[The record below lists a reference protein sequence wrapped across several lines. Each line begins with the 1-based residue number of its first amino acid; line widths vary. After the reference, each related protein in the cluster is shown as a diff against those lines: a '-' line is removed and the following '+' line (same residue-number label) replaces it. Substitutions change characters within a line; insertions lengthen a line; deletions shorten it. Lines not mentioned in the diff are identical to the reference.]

1 MNSRSSFFA
10 VIFLFFLPYAEAS
23 SSESALFDGT
33 LGPIRIV
40 ASGVHPAAEGEA
52 KRDLRDALLPLFSQN
67 GERLYRISV
76 IADIVETKRTDEYF
90 GGIDGDHKLWNVT
103 LEINEIKPRSVKVG
117 YSEFSIAARAGAAAF
132 GKTHLDASRYF
143 PGYLAR
149 RSRIALNQM
158 GGRDQSEELEALS
171 SDMLALRGVGPVSI
185 ALDAGISGL
194 IAGTTTVVESAS
206 GMKEV
211 MLDPDVMSSVHQV
224 VVEAG
229 SAQNQ
234 YQSQPVDEVFADNQR
249 EIKAIHDAKIAESQG
264 RRVAG
269 TKERASV
276 QSQVEQSRLSSLD
289 SAEGFRDQKVNSQ
302 KRVPVEME
310 KEAARSRS
318 ECVAQ
323 SESTGPMPNVPKRY
337 CNYVFSDYTGNVTFS
352 LDDYKSE
359 FMDES
364 HSKESAEET
373 LGFKLLQKAKKQCE
387 AKGYSRVHHNET
399 YEFNEVAVTVGSCK
413 ENNRMGSKFYLCGG
427 GASFTCSR

>member
-90 GGIDGDHKLWNVT
+90 GGIDGSHKLWNVT

-117 YSEFSIAARAGAAAF
+117 YSEFSLAARAGAAAF
-132 GKTHLDASRYF
+132 GKSHLDASRYF

-158 GGRDQSEELEALS
+158 GGRDQSEELEDLS

-211 MLDPDVMSSVHQV
+211 MLDPDVMSSVHQAV
-224 VVEAG
+224 SQTSAPQGQSTADSVDDIFAKSQRDIAIIHDQKTAESNN
-229 SAQNQ
+229 SAQNSSSKTASSRAPEPLSRNENTP
-234 YQSQPVDEVFADNQR
+234 YRSAGSSDIAMQSSRAAIQDE
-249 EIKAIHDAKIAESQG
+249 KAVECIAK
-264 RRVAG
+264 
-269 TKERASV
+269 
-276 QSQVEQSRLSSLD
+276 
-289 SAEGFRDQKVNSQ
+289 
-302 KRVPVEME
+302 
-310 KEAARSRS
+310 
-318 ECVAQ
+318 
-323 SESTGPMPNVPKRY
+323 SESAGPLPNVPKRY
-337 CNYVFSDYTGNVTFS
+337 CNYVFSDYTGNVDFS
-352 LDDYKSE
+352 LEDYQSE

-364 HSKESAEET
+364 HSEESAVET
-373 LGFKLLQKAKKQCE
+373 LGFQLLQKAKSQCK
-387 AKGYSRVHHNET
+387 AKGYTRVHHNET
-399 YEFNEVAVTVGSCK
+399 FEFNEVAVTVGNCK
-413 ENNRMGSKFYLCGG
+413 ENNRMGSTFYLCGG
-427 GASFTCSR
+427 SASFICAR